1 MVLKTFVTLFT
12 LSNNVTRFLPNDLAF
27 LLFQKTMWKEM
38 SFKIKHMEGL
48 PNDKC

>member
-1 MVLKTFVTLFT
+1 MQYKEVGDFCL
-12 LSNNVTRFLPNDLAF
+12 DLVGSQI

-38 SFKIKHMEGL
+38 SFKVKHMEGL